1 MTERKMT
8 VLGAVVLGAL
18 LAGPVGAAG
27 VGTPAS
33 VSDAGGP
40 ADAGGWRAERD
51 SVGGRPHYPSLNQ
64 PASVPDANPAQTGR
78 EYQSPPM
85 RDSRLT
91 PSPRTPAGVNE
102 AAPSETGREYTNSG
116 GTANTGATR

>member
-1 MTERKMT
+1 MAERKMT
-8 VLGAVVLGAL
+8 VLGAVILGAL

-33 VSDAGGP
+33 VPDMGG
-40 ADAGGWRAERD
+40 RAEGD
-51 SVGGRPHYPSLNQ
+51 SAGGRPNYPSLNQ
-64 PASVPDANPAQTGR
+64 PASVPDANPSQTGR
-78 EYQSPPM
+78 QYQSPPM